1 MEKYS
6 AGLMSQSFW
15 FIEFKKVLKLLSE
28 GMSQS
33 EVKAEC
39 IEQNLF
45 GAVNSYRAKRVAG
58 YLIKRATVL
67 DAQEIGIFMG
77 ADLATQKLLNLI
89 AILRSDRLF
98 LEFLFEV
105 YREKIILGI
114 PIIEDSDA
122 SIFFR
127 NKEIQSPEI
136 ESWKDT
142 TKMKLRNCY
151 FNYMAEANLLA
162 VDGKTR
168 RITPPILDTV
178 LERHL
183 EAKGDG
189 VLIKAITGVN

>member
-67 DAQEIGIFMG
+67 DEQEIEIFMG

-136 ESWKDT
+136 EGWKDT

-168 RITPPILDTV
+168 RITPPILDVV

-189 VLIKAITGVN
+189 VLIKAITGVS